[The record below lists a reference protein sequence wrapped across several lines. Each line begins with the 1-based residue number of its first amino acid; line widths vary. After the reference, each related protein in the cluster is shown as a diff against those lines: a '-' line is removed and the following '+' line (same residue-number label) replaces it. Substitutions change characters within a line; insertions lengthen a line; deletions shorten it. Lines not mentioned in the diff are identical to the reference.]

1 MKKLALIAAL
11 LGLSATVD
19 TAFAVLAAP
28 VNIAYPLSGSI
39 VANNFYTS
47 FSVNCP
53 AGVLSKVAWYLDGS
67 QVGSA
72 LFYDTD
78 AINFAYKLS
87 SGATHS
93 LKVATSCGGSD
104 GVVFKVQ

>member
-11 LGLSATVD
+11 LGSLATVD
-19 TAFAVLAAP
+19 TAFAVQAAP
-28 VNIAYPLSGSI
+28 VNIAYPLNGST
-39 VANNFYTS
+39 VANNFHTS

-53 AGVLSKVAWYLDGS
+53 ANTQSKVSWFLDGA

-72 LFYDTD
+72 LFYDTESVS
-78 AINFAYKLS
+78 FAYKLS
-87 SGATHS
+87 SGTTHS